1 MKNNKNE
8 FKAKIEGKE
17 WEEALDK
24 AFKKKIKEVKIDG
37 FRKGKAPRRVYENK
51 FGKESLYMDAI
62 DIVIPKAF
70 QKVMSDEKIIPVAQ
84 PTVDIKSV
92 DEKGVELVFIIITKP
107 EVKIKKYKNLKIEK
121 PKIEVTDE
129 EIEQE
134 IKTLQRQYAEIVIK
148 DSPIELEDT
157 AVIDYEG
164 FKDGKPFKGGKGE
177 NFPLEIGSNT
187 FIPGFEEQLIGLKA
201 NDEKE
206 IEVTFPKDYPSKEL
220 ANEKVTFKVR
230 VNEVKTRVI
239 PELNDEFFKD
249 LGMENVTNK
258 KELINVI
265 KKELKRSKEI
275 DIENTHIDNI
285 LKAIAKDTKVDIPD
299 EMIDEEIHRMIHQLE
314 ERLKMQGITLEQ
326 YYQFTNSNHEQ
337 LHEKFHDEA
346 KKTLIYRLIIEEIS
360 KLENIE
366 ATDQEAQEELTKM
379 GEKYHMDEK
388 ELLKAFGSLDVV
400 KYDLKMRKT
409 FEFLKAN
416 N

>member
-37 FRKGKAPRRVYENK
+37 FRKGKAPRHVYENK

-164 FKDGKPFKGGKGE
+164 FKDGNLLKVVKAKTFLSRLVVIPLFRFWRTINRFK
-177 NFPLEIGSNT
+177 S
-187 FIPGFEEQLIGLKA
+187 

-206 IEVTFPKDYPSKEL
+206 IEVTFPKDYPSEEL

-230 VNEVKTRVI
+230 VNK
-239 PELNDEFFKD
+239 
-249 LGMENVTNK
+249 
-258 KELINVI
+258 
-265 KKELKRSKEI
+265 
-275 DIENTHIDNI
+275 
-285 LKAIAKDTKVDIPD
+285 
-299 EMIDEEIHRMIHQLE
+299 
-314 ERLKMQGITLEQ
+314 
-326 YYQFTNSNHEQ
+326 
-337 LHEKFHDEA
+337 
-346 KKTLIYRLIIEEIS
+346 
-360 KLENIE
+360 
-366 ATDQEAQEELTKM
+366 
-379 GEKYHMDEK
+379 
-388 ELLKAFGSLDVV
+388 
-400 KYDLKMRKT
+400 
-409 FEFLKAN
+409 
-416 N
+416 